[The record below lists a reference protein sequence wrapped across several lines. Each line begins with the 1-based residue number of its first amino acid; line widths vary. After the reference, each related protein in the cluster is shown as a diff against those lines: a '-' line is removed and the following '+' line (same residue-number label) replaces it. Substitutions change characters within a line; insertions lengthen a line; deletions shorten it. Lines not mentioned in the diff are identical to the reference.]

1 MHSKSAVEIADVLS
15 RKRAW
20 VIAAAAIMFVVAQ
33 LLNAPYFEPRPEM
46 HRLKFDM
53 WALNATLLLIGLAGG
68 AVPWMKS
75 REIRT
80 LMNDEVTRAHMRT
93 ATVIGFW
100 VSMVTAMGLYWLPNS
115 ESLSAA
121 AAAYVIVTASVAIAL
136 LAFAWMEH
144 RAHRDA

>member
-1 MHSKSAVEIADVLS
+1 MQPQSPVEIADTLS

-33 LLNAPYFEPRPEM
+33 VLNAPYLEARPEM
-46 HRLKFDM
+46 HRLKVDM

-75 REIRT
+75 REIRA
-80 LMNDEVTRAHMRT
+80 LMNDEVTRAHMRISM
-93 ATVIGFW
+93 VIGFW
-100 VSMVTAMGLYWLPNS
+100 VSMVTAMGLYWLPAS

-121 AAAYVIVTASVAIAL
+121 AAVYVIVTASVAIAL